1 MGRAIGKG
9 TTLASLI
16 LDYDADWFVYADN
29 GNGAGFPL
37 RGQAQRTESA
47 SSALLSLPMHKLKTP
62 HISEDGVECCYGSK
76 WVVMGTGDNP
86 YRYRVYF

>member
-37 RGQAQRTESA
+37 KGQALNAESA
-47 SSALLSLPMHKLKTP
+47 SKDLLSLPMHRLDSP
-62 HISEDGVECCYGSK
+62 HISEDGVECHYGSK
-76 WVVMGTGDNP
+76 WIVRGKGDNP
-86 YRYRVYF
+86 YRFRVYF